1 MKPFTLTRPQ
11 ITAMIDEI
19 NEHITAVNYD
29 TVRDV
34 VATIFDSIDE
44 DAYWTENGEPVTE
57 SELIA
62 LVNEWITD
70 NGPTDPIKI
79 TMELAAKAARDVLE
93 SRAAD
98 IARTVPIDKLQY
110 FYRAAYIMANT
121 INPTPDYAKNIIA
134 VWDAAHIPEYDCMAR
149 AWQAWIN
156 QRAAEPKTAHVPSMG
171 ISRNWEV

>member
-1 MKPFTLTRPQ
+1 MKPFSLTRPQ

-19 NEHITAVNYD
+19 NENVTAVNHD

-34 VATIFDSIDE
+34 VATVFDSIDE
-44 DAYWTENGEPVTE
+44 SAYWTMSGEPITE
-57 SELIA
+57 SEVIA
-62 LVNEWITD
+62 LVNEWIAD
-70 NGPTDPIKI
+70 NGPTDPIAK
-79 TMELAAKAARDVLE
+79 TMELAAIAARDVLE
-93 SRAAD
+93 SRYTD

-110 FYRAAYIMANT
+110 FYRAALIMANT

-156 QRAAEPKTAHVPSMG
+156 QRGASGSAPLMG
-171 ISRNWEV
+171 ISRNWE

>member
-1 MKPFTLTRPQ
+1 MKPSTLTRPQ

-19 NEHITAVNYD
+19 NENVMAVNHE

-34 VATIFDSIDE
+34 VATVFDSINE
-44 DAYWTENGEPVTE
+44 FSYWSANLQPVTE
-57 SELIA
+57 SELIE
-62 LVNEWITD
+62 LVNEWIEE

-79 TMELAAKAARDVLE
+79 TMELAAKAARTVLE
-93 SRAAD
+93 SRHAD
-98 IARTVPIDKLQY
+98 IAQTVPIDKLQY

-121 INPTPDYAKNIIA
+121 INPTPDYAKSIIA
-134 VWDAAHIPEYDCMAR
+134 IWDAAQIPEYECMAR

-171 ISRNWEV
+171 ISRNWE